1 MYDQDNA
8 IKIVNKLDIDMS
20 GVQDPKD
27 VQDDRCAIAL
37 LEHNAPRTLAFNDEV
52 QGICCID
59 SASNKLECLT
69 LLTRPA
75 NYRLSNKIVYA
86 SERTYLL
93 DTYRVQFQVQELE
106 GRVVTP
112 MPKGIADR
120 FQIPYIE
127 ISNIK
132 KWSESEYKTPKE
144 FDKYYPST
152 ENTKG
157 AEEAEASSETEDL
170 ETQTGPWVAAMVPK
184 TLPIPFGHKIVTGDI
199 EEADVL
205 ESVSCIS
212 MAADVWASCVKILK
226 RNN

>member
-1 MYDQDNA
+1 MEHTTDYKMYDRDNA
-8 IKIVNKLDIDMS
+8 IKIIDKLDINMS

-69 LLTRPA
+69 LLTCPA

-86 SERTYLL
+86 SERTCLL

-112 MPKGIADR
+112 MLKGIADQ
-120 FQIPYIE
+120 FQIPYIK
-127 ISNIK
+127 ISDIK
-132 KWSESEYKTPKE
+132 KWSKTE
-144 FDKYYPST
+144 
-152 ENTKG
+152 
-157 AEEAEASSETEDL
+157 
-170 ETQTGPWVAAMVPK
+170 
-184 TLPIPFGHKIVTGDI
+184 
-199 EEADVL
+199 
-205 ESVSCIS
+205 
-212 MAADVWASCVKILK
+212 
-226 RNN
+226 

>member
-1 MYDQDNA
+1 MYDRDNA
-8 IKIVNKLDIDMS
+8 IKIIDKLDIDMS

-59 SASNKLECLT
+59 SGSNELQCLT
-69 LLTRPA
+69 LLSCPA
-75 NYRLSNKIVYA
+75 DYRLSNKIVYA
-86 SERTYLL
+86 SESTCLS
-93 DTYRVQFQVQELE
+93 DTYRVQFQIQELE

-112 MPKGIADR
+112 MPKCIADR

-127 ISNIK
+127 ISKIK
-132 KWSESEYKTPKE
+132 KWSESEYETPKE
-144 FDKYYPST
+144 FDKYFPST
-152 ENTKG
+152 KDTKR

-184 TLPIPFGHKIVTGDI
+184 TLPIPFGHKIITGDI
-199 EEADVL
+199 EQADVL
-205 ESVSCIS
+205 ESVSRIS
-212 MAADVWASCVKILK
+212 MAADVWASCTKILK
-226 RNN
+226 KNN

>member
-1 MYDQDNA
+1 MYDRDNA
-8 IKIVNKLDIDMS
+8 IKIIDKLDIDMS

-37 LEHNAPRTLAFNDEV
+37 LEHNAPQTLAFNDEV

-69 LLTRPA
+69 LLTCPA

-86 SERTYLL
+86 SESTCLS
-93 DTYRVQFQVQELE
+93 DTYRVQFQIQELE

-132 KWSESEYKTPKE
+132 KWSDSEYETPKE
-144 FDKYYPST
+144 FDKYFPST
-152 ENTKG
+152 KDTKG
-157 AEEAEASSETEDL
+157 A
-170 ETQTGPWVAAMVPK
+170 K
-184 TLPIPFGHKIVTGDI
+184 
-199 EEADVL
+199 EADQGVQPGMGGRRPHYEGTWHGFACAFCFALVPVL
-205 ESVSCIS
+205 TWFVVQNARGCRIGVAPGTAYVVTRHEAGS
-212 MAADVWASCVKILK
+212 
-226 RNN
+226 